1 MITMQKSHLWKTL
14 RNLRKRSMGYKEIAL
29 SPSSS
34 AKKRNRRRNAVT
46 VVVGKEKKIFTV
58 EPQIL
63 DSGLF
68 QPLVEKATVGRI
80 AWEANSRKSPCV
92 DCVMPSSSSICF
104 GWYTTMTHLSVISI
118 WICSWSFMPNKTSA
132 SISWLRSLSFQY
144 EK

>member
-92 DCVMPSSSSICF
+92 DCVFLDCDAILFEHMLWLVHNDDPS
-104 GWYTTMTHLSVISI
+104 
-118 WICSWSFMPNKTSA
+118 
-132 SISWLRSLSFQY
+132 LRYLNLDMLMEFYAQ
-144 EK
+144 